1 MITLC
6 LCVSL
11 IWKSYAH
18 FQWDCNWNG
27 QTQFQL
33 LQQINCDKI
42 VINLPI
48 GLHAHFSKH
57 LPIYVF
63 NYTRN
68 QIETLSAS
76 FRSGIHIDWIFH
88 HKSSARKKATT
99 ATSTNINYM
108 ESYRENQPDA
118 CNLIHFT
125 ILPLRVDK
133 NLHKIQ
139 MILQSYLSM

>member
-88 HKSSARKKATT
+88 HKSSARKKNNNCNEYKYKLHGIV
-99 ATSTNINYM
+99 S
-108 ESYRENQPDA
+108 REPARRLQFNPFY
-118 CNLIHFT
+118 NFT
-125 ILPLRVDK
+125 VK
-133 NLHKIQ
+133 
-139 MILQSYLSM
+139 SW